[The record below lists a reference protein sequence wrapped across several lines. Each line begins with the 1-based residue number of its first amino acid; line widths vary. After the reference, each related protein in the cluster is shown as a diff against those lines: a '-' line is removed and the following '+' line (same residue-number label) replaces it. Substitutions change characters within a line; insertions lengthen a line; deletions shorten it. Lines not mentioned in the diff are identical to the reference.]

1 MASRCV
7 LQESVSEQ
15 LFLLTSWAEG
25 ADICVRSTETSTS
38 SFQVLVRIGVQMCD
52 PGLLSVERDA
62 GVKEVQKALGEL
74 CV

>member
-1 MASRCV
+1 MASQCV
-7 LQESVSEQ
+7 LQESVSEC
-15 LFLLTSWAEG
+15 FLTSWAEG
-25 ADICVRSTETSTS
+25 ADICVRSTEISTS